1 MTDNEHDVLARRIK
15 AAQDAHGVHVET
27 RDSTPESPVNAG
39 NMVIRH
45 GSELFANVIVG
56 LVLGLT
62 IDYFLGT
69 RPWGT
74 LIMLALGL
82 AAGFLG
88 VIRAYKQI
96 TAEYAES
103 PQHEVDRD

>member
-1 MTDNEHDVLARRIK
+1 MGNSEHDDLGARIK
-15 AAQDAHGVHVET
+15 AAQNARKGTTENT
-27 RDSTPESPVNAG
+27 AKSPANAG
-39 NMVIRH
+39 NAVLQH

-56 LVLGLT
+56 LGLGLA

-74 LIMLALGL
+74 LIMLVLGL
-82 AAGFLG
+82 AAGFFG

-96 TAEYAES
+96 NSQVAES
-103 PQHEVDRD
+103 TEQEVES